1 MKLFNET
8 AQAAIAVLDSADA
21 AYCAQ
26 LEQRFAHMGIS
37 PKAASSAVVAL
48 AEADAVPQP
57 GSWAA
62 LPSLFKGLFP
72 KKTEAVASASQTFE
86 VAPVEALA

>member
-1 MKLFNET
+1 MKLFNEK
-8 AQAAIAVLDSADA
+8 AQAAIAALDSADA

-37 PKAASSAVVAL
+37 SKAASGAVVAL

-62 LPSLFKGLFP
+62 LPSLLKGLFP
-72 KKTEAVASASQTFE
+72 KKTEAPASASQTFE
-86 VAPVEALA
+86 AAPVEALA